1 MSTLCQF
8 IVQSLIHLSNV
19 ESRGCCRQMML
30 YITLEEEYV
39 KVPLCEVIGAY
50 DGTVGI
56 NVGAKETSRFI
67 AYVNI
72 IVLLYLVACKIYVS
86 ELGGVSI

>member
-1 MSTLCQF
+1 
-8 IVQSLIHLSNV
+8 
-19 ESRGCCRQMML
+19 ML

-39 KVPLCEVIGAY
+39 KVPLCEVVGAY

-72 IVLLYLVACKIYVS
+72 IVLLYLVACKYMFQIRWFSLSKYGS
-86 ELGGVSI
+86 AI